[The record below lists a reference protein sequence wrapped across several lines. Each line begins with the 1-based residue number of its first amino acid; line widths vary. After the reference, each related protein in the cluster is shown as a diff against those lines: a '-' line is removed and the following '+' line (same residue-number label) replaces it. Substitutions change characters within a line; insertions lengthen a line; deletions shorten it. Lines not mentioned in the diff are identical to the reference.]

1 MRVLHEIVIVGMA
14 LALVSASALAGGKG
28 GGGNTTKGGNA
39 QYLKY
44 DFRNTVITTTK
55 SGSTGPTKPPLPT
68 TRDPAKGLPTG
79 QGNADKAAKGTI
91 KGGWNT
97 TPNKKH

>member
-1 MRVLHEIVIVGMA
+1 MRVLYKVVIVGMA
-14 LALVSASALAGGKG
+14 LALLSAPALAGGKG
-28 GGGNTTKGGNA
+28 GGGSTTKGGNA

-68 TRDPAKGLPTG
+68 AARVTSPTPAPPAPAPLP
-79 QGNADKAAKGTI
+79 I
-91 KGGWNT
+91 PY
-97 TPNKKH
+97 PNNPVEPSSR